1 MTTIFFLLCFMT
13 AAPQDAQ
20 PAAQDPPYEVVLVND
35 KVLKIKEPPLFDGRL
50 AHLVLLNGQ
59 KSTFPTKMIDQQ
71 KTLERNRRLA
81 ITREAAAFAAEQK
94 AEEAAAKA
102 EAAPTPEE
110 EKERGPIVLTS
121 TRDLPDTSNRDVIN
135 RSDDTGAVAEDTGET
150 KERRFTSNEDA
161 FVSHERMTKLA
172 SGYKIDAE
180 VSVNQPLGV
189 DNVMVKLTATFEDDT
204 LFEESKSLGK
214 MGYGQKK
221 SARFNLRNSEDI
233 KTISYQVRYVT
244 TRVR

>member
-35 KVLKIKEPPLFDGRL
+35 KVLKVKEPPLFDGRL

-81 ITREAAAFAAEQK
+81 IAREAAAFAAEQK
-94 AEEAAAKA
+94 AQAAAAADK
-102 EAAPTPEE
+102 AAPAAKEE
-110 EKERGPIVLTS
+110 ERGPIVLTS
-121 TRDLPDTSNRDVIN
+121 TRDLPDTSDRDRIN
-135 RSDDTGAVAEDTGET
+135 RSDDGDAVAEDAGET
-150 KERRFTSNEDA
+150 KERRFTSSEDA
-161 FVSHERMTKLA
+161 FVSFERMTKLA
-172 SGYKIDAE
+172 SGYKVDAE

-189 DNVMVKLTATFEDDT
+189 DNVMVKLTATFEDDSH
-204 LFEESKSLGK
+204 FEESKALGK
-214 MGYGQKK
+214 MDYGQKK
-221 SARFNLRNSEDI
+221 SARFNLRNSQEI

>member
-20 PAAQDPPYEVVLVND
+20 SSAQDPPYEVVLVND
-35 KVLKIKEPPLFDGRL
+35 KVLKVKVPPLFDGRL

-81 ITREAAAFAAEQK
+81 IAREAAAFAAEQK
-94 AEEAAAKA
+94 AQEAAAADK
-102 EAAPTPEE
+102 AAPAAKEE
-110 EKERGPIVLTS
+110 ERGPIVLTS
-121 TRDLPDTSNRDVIN
+121 TRDLPDTSDRDRIN
-135 RSDDTGAVAEDTGET
+135 RADDGDAVVEDTGET

-161 FVSHERMTKLA
+161 FVSFERMTKLA
-172 SGYKIDAE
+172 SGYKVDAE

-189 DNVMVKLTATFEDDT
+189 DKVMVKLTATFEDDSH
-204 LFEESKSLGK
+204 FEESKSLGK
-214 MGYGQKK
+214 MAYGQKK
-221 SARFNLRNSEDI
+221 SARFNLRNPQEI